1 MSEAQ
6 QARQVLDYC
15 RRHWPTHSGNLC
27 PVSDMLEQSVSDMLS
42 NWLKAELNHAQQQL
56 AECEAVLV
64 QTRLLASE
72 KLAEKNKRIAELE
85 AQVPKWRD
93 TVNDPPEQGQQVL
106 IDWDGPV
113 REMIVG
119 RYCGLA
125 DQGFFDECGNWL
137 NAGMAKKWC
146 ELPSPPK
153 ESEQGG

>member
-1 MSEAQ
+1 MSGPTKEQIITRVGRNWFETLDRSSQEAI
-6 QARQVLDYC
+6 
-15 RRHWPTHSGNLC
+15 
-27 PVSDMLEQSVSDMLS
+27 
-42 NWLKAELNHAQQQL
+42 LNSHYETYKRGWAD
-56 AECEAVLV
+56 CEA
-64 QTRLLASE
+64 E
-72 KLAEKNKRIAELE
+72 KDKRIAELE

-93 TVNDPPEQGQQVL
+93 TVYDPPEQGQQVL

-113 REMIVG
+113 REMIVC